1 MKRLG
6 NLILVCSALILLST
20 PRPAHAI
27 FHLMVIDEVMTSYG
41 GDPNVQ
47 FVECKMLAIVQSFLT
62 GTVLGAFDSNGT
74 YLGDVLVLPNDI
86 TAPGALDRRWLMAT
100 QAFETLTGLT
110 PEFSIPPEL
119 PTGGGMICWGAP
131 GLGSFVPDPNSW
143 DHSNPNNYTDCVA
156 YGTYSGPANI
166 HIGNPTPLDGD
177 GHSLVRISNTDDNET
192 DFSCG
197 DPANPEKNDA
207 ATVDLAAT
215 TPCPVEPVIPV
226 LPRWGEP
233 LLIGLFLGLGT
244 LLILR
249 RRTGLGPAPPPQ

>member
-27 FHLMVIDEVMTSYG
+27 FHLMVIDEVMTSYD

-47 FVECKMLAIVQSFLT
+47 FVECKLT
-62 GTVLGAFDSNGT
+62 ALFQIFVTDTVLGAFDATGT
-74 YLGDVLVLPNDI
+74 YLGDVLILPNQI
-86 TAPGALDRRWLMAT
+86 TSPNPDDRFLMAT
-100 QAFETLTGLT
+100 QAFSTVSGLT
-110 PEFSIPPEL
+110 PDFIMPAGL
-119 PTGGGMICWGAP
+119 PTGDGMVCWGAP
-131 GLGSFVPDPNSW
+131 GPGALVPDPNSW
-143 DHSNPNNYTDCVA
+143 DHSDPNQYLDCVA
-156 YGTYSGPANI
+156 YGNYTGPTNI
-166 HIGNPTPLDGD
+166 HIGTPTPLDGD
-177 GHSLVRISNTDDNET
+177 GHSLVRISDTNDNET